1 MSDKKHDDNVVLE
14 ARRLRALGWPYKL
27 ISKELNVSVHTI
39 QDWCLNRRRKNEI
52 FGRISE

>member
-52 FGRISE
+52 L